1 MVRILLYLNF
11 SNSCS
16 GVDNRKYLHEGR
28 DRAGIDAIA
37 KANDEQDFV
46 KREEIYAKYREALQH
61 QIRFVLSFK
70 ILQIINQLPW
80 YLELPPRIFIR
91 CAKTSLIIPA
101 TWQSTFLGWSMLTPW
116 KVLWRK
122 TCSNKLVSF
131 RVNVNIY
138 LIHNSTDLL
147 VIMNKCNI
155 RYVSFG
161 LKMTKLV
168 ANNIIICII

>member
-1 MVRILLYLNF
+1 MLSRELLQEGPPLANLPKRGGKGKNTMVRILLYLNF

-70 ILQIINQLPW
+70 IL
-80 YLELPPRIFIR
+80 
-91 CAKTSLIIPA
+91 
-101 TWQSTFLGWSMLTPW
+101 
-116 KVLWRK
+116 
-122 TCSNKLVSF
+122 
-131 RVNVNIY
+131 
-138 LIHNSTDLL
+138 
-147 VIMNKCNI
+147 
-155 RYVSFG
+155 
-161 LKMTKLV
+161 
-168 ANNIIICII
+168 